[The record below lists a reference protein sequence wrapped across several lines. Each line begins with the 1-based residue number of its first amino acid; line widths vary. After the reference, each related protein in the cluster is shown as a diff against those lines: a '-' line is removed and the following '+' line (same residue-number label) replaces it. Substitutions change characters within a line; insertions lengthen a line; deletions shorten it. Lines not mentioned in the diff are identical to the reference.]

1 MRRIDKNK
9 NSSKRVLV
17 FHNIISELFDTM
29 QIQVVKPELI
39 LSTDDTVN
47 YIYKGKCKE
56 KNAFR
61 LVASKNIR

>member
-1 MRRIDKNK
+1 MRRINKNK
-9 NSSKRVLV
+9 NSSKRVLF

-29 QIQVVKPELI
+29 QIQVVRPELL

-47 YIYKGKCKE
+47 YIYKCKCKE
-56 KNAFR
+56 KNVFR